1 MVFQK
6 YLFEVLE
13 RKMQLGLTYSATC
26 QIYWAIWDFPV
37 FSPLEIS
44 PVSPTK
50 DLTLINRLYRE
61 RLLFLGQEVDS
72 EISNQLIGLM
82 IYLSMENDTQDLYL
96 FINSPGGWVIPGVA
110 LYDTMQFVQPDVQT
124 ICMGSAASMGSFIL
138 VGGEITKR
146 LAFPHAWRQLLFFYL
161 SFIFPSS
168 CEIEKPFLSYIIRV
182 MIHQP
187 AGSFSEVA
195 TGEFILEV
203 GELLKLRETLTRVY
217 VQRTGKPFWVVSED
231 MERDIFMSAT
241 EAQAYGI
248 VDLVAVE

>member
-1 MVFQK
+1 MPIGVPKVPFRSPG
-6 YLFEVLE
+6 EE
-13 RKMQLGLTYSATC
+13 DATWVD
-26 QIYWAIWDFPV
+26 IY
-37 FSPLEIS
+37 
-44 PVSPTK
+44 
-50 DLTLINRLYRE
+50 NRLYRE

-146 LAFPHAWRQLLFFYL
+146 LAFPHA
-161 SFIFPSS
+161 
-168 CEIEKPFLSYIIRV
+168 RV

-217 VQRTGKPFWVVSED
+217 VQRTGKPLWVVSED